1 MQIFLTLVRHQSL
14 ISESLRTIFE
24 SRESH
29 PSSSFRLL
37 YYQSEVMAGAGNIIL
52 KKIENFSQKK
62 IM

>member
-52 KKIENFSQKK
+52 KK
-62 IM
+62 